1 MFSKVISHKIANRR
15 IFGPD
20 KEDPMDPGMEV
31 FRQLVVR
38 RDTGGGGAEQLGVP
52 RNYDTTLLLV
62 PQIDPSVPQPV
73 VQSRRRPLLGPSPG

>member
-1 MFSKVISHKIANRR
+1 MFSKVISHKIASRR

-38 RDTGGGGAEQLGVP
+38 RDTGGGVAEQLGVP

>member
-31 FRQLVVR
+31 FSQIVVR
-38 RDTGGGGAEQLGVP
+38 RDTGGGGGGAARSAPQL
-52 RNYDTTLLLV
+52 
-62 PQIDPSVPQPV
+62 
-73 VQSRRRPLLGPSPG
+73 

>member
-31 FRQLVVR
+31 LSQLVVR

-52 RNYDTTLLLV
+52 RNYDTTLAFLAARAA
-62 PQIDPSVPQPV
+62 Q
-73 VQSRRRPLLGPSPG
+73 